1 LKEGRNVGE
10 KDRLVWIDIVLQ
22 DTWYT
27 GLPDIYIYMYLVYLS
42 PGCVW
47 IYIHLRTWQNY
58 IYTGDVAVTM
68 IWKRVDREPQWP
80 QGLGATGE
88 STAPL
93 LSVTRKRAGW
103 QVTGG

>member
-1 LKEGRNVGE
+1 M
-10 KDRLVWIDIVLQ
+10 
-22 DTWYT
+22 
-27 GLPDIYIYMYLVYLS
+27 DIYSPAGHLVYWSPRSIYMYLVYLS
-42 PGCVW
+42 PGCVY

-58 IYTGDVAVTM
+58 LYTGDVAVTM

-80 QGLGATGE
+80 QGLEATGE